1 MIECPQ
7 NTNVGAIN
15 LQYLLTVFF
24 ISDDDNAMSSKTE
37 RISFKGFLRS
47 SVNLV
52 EIYHLTFKSNYEF
65 AMLGLLTNS
74 NDNQQL

>member
-1 MIECPQ
+1 
-7 NTNVGAIN
+7 
-15 LQYLLTVFF
+15 
-24 ISDDDNAMSSKTE
+24 MSSKTE

-52 EIYHLTFKSNYEF
+52 EIYRLTFKSNYEF

>member
-1 MIECPQ
+1 MPPKYKCGCHKPAVSL
-7 NTNVGAIN
+7 NR
-15 LQYLLTVFF
+15 FF

-52 EIYHLTFKSNYEF
+52 EIYRLTFKSNYEF

-74 NDNQQL
+74 NDNQHDNI